1 MYNIIIIAEIYND
14 IINDLKEII
23 KYTQQNEYS
32 MITSLIINDIDLQCE
47 RIKNNIK
54 EEEEK
59 RKNQEKER
67 EKALKDI
74 DDYKKILHDSFVE
87 ANNGIKLETKRVEF
101 DNKFSKDTD
110 YYTYI
115 IPNKYKKY
123 NISKEEL
130 ENNIISCLQSKKNLK
145 ENNKNVLKKPTEED
159 YSKLGYIKIELF
171 RLY

>member
-1 MYNIIIIAEIYND
+1 
-14 IINDLKEII
+14 
-23 KYTQQNEYS
+23 
-32 MITSLIINDIDLQCE
+32 MITSLIINDIDSQCE
-47 RIKNNIK
+47 RINNNIK
-54 EEEEK
+54 KEEEK

-74 DDYKKILHDSFVE
+74 DDYKKILHDSFVIIIYYQIE

-115 IPNKYKKY
+115 IPNKYKRY

-130 ENNIISCLQSKKNLK
+130 ENNIISCLQSKKMLK
-145 ENNKNVLKKPTEED
+145 ENNKDVLKKPTEED
-159 YSKLGYIKIELF
+159 YSKLGNIKIELF
-171 RLY
+171 CLY